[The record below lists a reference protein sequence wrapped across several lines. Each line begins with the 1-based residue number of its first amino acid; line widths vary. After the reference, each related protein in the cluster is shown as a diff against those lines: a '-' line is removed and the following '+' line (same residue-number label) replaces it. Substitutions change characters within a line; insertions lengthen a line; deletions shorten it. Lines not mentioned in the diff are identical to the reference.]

1 MARRT
6 KAEAEKTRRRILKAA
21 LDLLVEKGYE
31 RATFEDVAQRIR
43 LTKGAVYWHFKSKP
57 ELLSALVEHTLEN
70 QAVKLAAMMP
80 SVTSLESLKAYFVAR
95 ARVAVGTPANRKF
108 FHMMMRMDWPS
119 AKFASLKQRLR
130 QLDTGPF
137 YIIEHALR
145 ELQAKGEIRADVDV
159 LKTRDVLGAMWLGLI
174 KLEVG
179 ACLDVDLGA
188 AVDFGFESV
197 IARIR
202 A

>member
-6 KAEAEKTRRRILKAA
+6 KADAEKTRLRILKAA
-21 LDLLVEKGYE
+21 LDLFVSEGYE
-31 RATFEDVAQRIR
+31 RATFEDVARRIR

-57 ELLSALVEHTLEN
+57 ELLSALVAHVLES
-70 QAVKLAAMMP
+70 QARKLAETMP
-80 SVTSLESLKAYFVAR
+80 SVTSLESLTAHFVAR
-95 ARVAVGTPANRKF
+95 ARFAVGTPANRKF

-130 QLDTGPF
+130 QLETGPF
-137 YIIEHALR
+137 YIIEHSLR
-145 ELQAKGEIRADVDV
+145 DLQEKGEVRRDVDV
-159 LKTRDVLGAMWLGLI
+159 LEVRDVLGAMWLGLI

-179 ACLDVDLGA
+179 KCLDVDLGS